1 MVAKLTQKEFVKWL
15 NQSVGKQYNFD
26 NYYGLNN

>member
-1 MVAKLTQKEFVKWL
+1 MVAKLTHKEFVKWL

-26 NYYGLNN
+26 NWYGLK

>member
-1 MVAKLTQKEFVKWL
+1 MTAKLTKKEFVKWL

-26 NYYGLNN
+26 NWYGLK

>member
-1 MVAKLTQKEFVKWL
+1 MVAELTHKEFVKWL

-26 NYYGLNN
+26 GWYGLK